1 MLTLLLFATGLFA
14 GTVDAIAGG
23 GGLISLPVLLSIGM
37 PPHIALGTN
46 KLQGV
51 VGTLMAAKRYSA
63 FGFVS
68 FKSVR
73 IGIVFGVLGAL
84 CGAVLTQVIDPGI
97 LKKMVP
103 PILIAILLYTICKP
117 KLGLSDIHPR
127 MNQSLF
133 YIIFGF
139 LLGFYDGFMGP
150 ATGSFWVFLLAF
162 FLGYNLIKAS
172 AYTKVLN
179 LNSSLVALSCFVVA
193 GNVDYHAG
201 LIMAAGQLIGGRLGA
216 GLAISKGIK
225 LVRPLFLCVV
235 SSSIATLVYKGYL
248 HDDIVIVTSFAKQ
261 HQYMP
266 LMVMVGALLVLSF
279 VASTAY
285 QNRTSAQ
292 EERKPTHRSV

>member
-51 VGTLMAAKRYSA
+51 VGTMVAAKRYSS
-63 FGFVS
+63 FGLIS
-68 FKSVR
+68 FKSLR
-73 IGIVFGVLGAL
+73 FGIIFGMLGAIS
-84 CGAVLTQVIDPGI
+84 GAVLSQALDPNL
-97 LKKMVP
+97 LKKIAPV
-103 PILIAILLYTICKP
+103 ILLVILLYTVYKP
-117 KLGLSDIHPR
+117 RLGLNDIQPR
-127 MNQSLF
+127 MKEPVFYTLF
-133 YIIFGF
+133 GL

-172 AYTKVLN
+172 AFTKVLN
-179 LNSSLVALSCFVVA
+179 LNSSLVALVCFVMA

-216 GLAISKGIK
+216 SLAISKGTR

-235 SSSIATLVYKGYL
+235 TSSLATLIYKGYL
-248 HDDIVIVTSFAKQ
+248 GENIALVAAFTKQ
-261 HQYMP
+261 HHATP
-266 LMVMVGALLVLSF
+266 LLVMVVALLF
-279 VASTAY
+279 VSYLVT
-285 QNRTSAQ
+285 R
-292 EERKPTHRSV
+292 RKSVKP